1 MQMSTKKA
9 RGLLKDSII
18 LLDLMTGEDRM
29 NYLERMWNLY
39 FRVYEKKSIRVTRN
53 KKSKTFLMDKKK
65 AYDLCSQLTQI
76 FGH

>member
-1 MQMSTKKA
+1 MQMNTKRP

-18 LLDLMTGEDRM
+18 LLDLMTGEDKM

-39 FRVYEKKSIRVTRN
+39 FRVYEKRSIRLSKY
-53 KKSKTFLMDKKK
+53 KKSKTFVMDKKK